1 MRLIRLGWPP
11 DAATAA
17 AWEGLRVAAPTEAVF
32 LTPEWLGAWWRHLGP
47 EGRRSGFRGRT
58 PGSAAGPLLFAM
70 MEGRKPRG
78 LAPLYRAPLGST
90 GLRALRLLGTGVSDY
105 LDLLL
110 APEPAPRTAALRT
123 LMEGLVKRQA
133 GWDALDLR
141 GLPAESPTVPELARL
156 AGELGLPCAIRPGYA
171 RPAIAL
177 DGTFE
182 GFLKSK
188 PGRFRY
194 NLRSRLKR
202 LGQVG
207 EVRFRTVACPADVP
221 AALDALV
228 DLHARRW
235 SGQHTATIFSSSE
248 RGRRFY
254 ADACRRYAARGLL
267 DLTLLEAG
275 DRVVAG
281 SLSFVDRD
289 TWYYYLP
296 AWDPDLAALAPSS
309 LLLAHLVEAAYARGL
324 RRFDFM
330 LGEES
335 YKARWATE
343 ERRTVN
349 LVVGGPGVRGRAAFA
364 ALTMRLRAR
373 DRARRSPFLQRAR
386 RYGLGR
392 AKALLQYAGRAAG
405 V

>member
-1 MRLIRLGWPP
+1 MRLTRLDWGGPLLP
-11 DAATAA
+11 A
-17 AWEGLRVAAPTEAVF
+17 AWERLRASAPTESVF
-32 LTPEWLGAWWRHLGP
+32 LTPEWLGAWWRHLG
-47 EGRRSGFRGRT
+47 SSRGPR
-58 PGSAAGPLLFAM
+58 PLLLAVTDDH
-70 MEGRKPRG
+70 ELAA
-78 LAPLYRAPLGST
+78 LAPLYRAPLGRT
-90 GLRALRLLGTGVSDY
+90 GLRVLRQLGSGVSDY
-105 LDLLL
+105 LDMLLS
-110 APEPAPRTAALRT
+110 PEPNLRSAALRT
-123 LMEGLVKRQA
+123 LMVGLVKSGR

-141 GLPAESPTVPELARL
+141 GLPAESPTARELSAL
-156 AGELGLPCAIRPGYA
+156 AETLGLPCAVLPGYA

-177 DGTFE
+177 DGSFDT
-182 GFLKSK
+182 FLKSR

-202 LGQVG
+202 LGQLG
-207 EVRFRTVACPADVP
+207 EVRFRTVDRPADLP
-221 AALDALV
+221 AALDVLA

-235 SGQHTATIFSSSE
+235 AGQHTATIFSSSE

-254 ADACRRYAARGLL
+254 ADACRRYAERGLL

-296 AWDPDLAALAPSS
+296 AWDPDLAAFAPSS

-330 LGEES
+330 LGEEP

-343 ERRTVN
+343 ERQTVN
-349 LVVGGPGVRGRAAFA
+349 LVVGSLGARGRAAFA
-364 ALTMRLRAR
+364 ALTAWQRVR
-373 DRARRSPFLQRAR
+373 DRARRSPTLQRAR

-392 AKALLQYAGRAAG
+392 AKALLRRVG
-405 V
+405 VEHVPAS